1 MNAMANCKNIVL
13 TDLGR
18 RPWLTPPVRP
28 RPGAEEPTETVVFRR
43 AELASAQFLSVREA
57 QCQWAAALTI
67 EDQFADRYFAFH
79 HLTEHAG
86 IGWQAA
92 GSFIGPDHVLPGKP
106 DPSLSLDAL
115 CAEGVF
121 FAGGRLQDHA
131 GAVTR
136 VELAWDDGQ
145 TLTDTVESGVA
156 LFLGNRDS
164 LDPAIVRFY
173 HAAGS
178 CIAHHRALIDEL

>member
-1 MNAMANCKNIVL
+1 MANCKNIVL

-121 FAGGRLQDHA
+121 FAGGRLQD
-131 GAVTR
+131 TR
-136 VELAWDDGQ
+136 ELSPASSSPGTTARRSPTRSRAASLCSWATAIPSTPRLSAFTTQPDPVS
-145 TLTDTVESGVA
+145 LT
-156 LFLGNRDS
+156 
-164 LDPAIVRFY
+164 
-173 HAAGS
+173 
-178 CIAHHRALIDEL
+178 IAR